1 MNAENETV
9 LQMQWQE
16 KVLKIRQQ
24 VKDKIL
30 TPEEARAMAEV
41 TEEKCKNDYIKP
53 TTDILNAH
61 LQLCRTPA
69 HAKSVLQSFSI
80 HAKPNTTTFN
90 ILISLVSHLH
100 EAQATFEEMLHSGLL
115 PNTYSLNG
123 FLPFCRSVKEGQ
135 EVLKMMNKYK
145 VKPNT
150 QTYNALISMASG
162 TAEGAKILEEMRER
176 GLETNAVSFSSL
188 IATAD
193 DFRDA
198 MKLYQEMKSSGIRPT
213 INLLVTML
221 KRAGFRADIT
231 EVEREKAAEKLPAN
245 AAWELQLR
253 AKLKATV

>member
-1 MNAENETV
+1 
-9 LQMQWQE
+9 
-16 KVLKIRQQ
+16 
-24 VKDKIL
+24 
-30 TPEEARAMAEV
+30 
-41 TEEKCKNDYIKP
+41 
-53 TTDILNAH
+53 
-61 LQLCRTPA
+61 
-69 HAKSVLQSFSI
+69 
-80 HAKPNTTTFN
+80 
-90 ILISLVSHLH
+90 LH
-100 EAQATFEEMLHSGLL
+100 EAQATFEKMLHSGLL
-115 PNTYSLNG
+115 PNTYSLND
-123 FLPFCRSVKEGQ
+123 FLPFCQSVKEGQ

-162 TAEGAKILEEMRER
+162 TAEGAEMLEEMRQR
-176 GLETNAVSFSSL
+176 GLETNAVSFSSF
-188 IATAD
+188 IATAV

-221 KRAGFRADIT
+221 KRAEFRADIA